1 MTTQSWAVSLTRLQ
15 QTSLWVRYLWAL
27 EFLSQVADSD
37 LMICLCLSV
46 TLIPWFPGGWS
57 LFQDCRS
64 SVHWPPC
71 DPLDLL
77 CLACDKAS
85 PWQAHLDPWAQIF
98 LAFSPSVAAAAS
110 LFLPNSSRRILGL
123 DHEWWLS
130 LEWCRWWTRD
140 GYPGAGWGAW
150 QRAGRGR
157 QLRWWPH
164 WRAWPQPAGPRVLQ
178 WPQGQTLSRCWD
190 GDCQWRT
197 RRWRTGQSP
206 SRDTSTS
213 WSSVGDRYQEL
224 FRAVDSNWVA
234 CECWSLCYLVSESK
248 VGMRFLK
255 ACGKCFIATLYV
267 CM

>member
-1 MTTQSWAVSLTRLQ
+1 
-15 QTSLWVRYLWAL
+15 
-27 EFLSQVADSD
+27 
-37 LMICLCLSV
+37 MICLYLSV
-46 TLIPWFPGGWS
+46 TLIPLFPEGWS

-77 CLACDKAS
+77 CLECDKAS
-85 PWQAHLDPWAQIF
+85 PWLAHLDPWAQIL
-98 LAFSPSVAAAAS
+98 LAFFPSVAAAAS

-150 QRAGRGR
+150 QRAG
-157 QLRWWPH
+157 QLRALQWWPH
-164 WRAWPQPAGPRVLQ
+164 QGAGHQAPGPRVLQ
-178 WPQGQTLSRCWD
+178 WPGGQTLSLCWD

-197 RRWRTGQSP
+197 RRLRTGQSP
-206 SRDTSTS
+206 SRGTWTS
-213 WSSVGDRYQEL
+213 WSSAGDRYLEL
-224 FRAVDSNWVA
+224 FRAADSNWVF
-234 CECWSLCYLVSESK
+234 CECWSPCYLVSESK

-267 CM
+267 YSLELRSEN